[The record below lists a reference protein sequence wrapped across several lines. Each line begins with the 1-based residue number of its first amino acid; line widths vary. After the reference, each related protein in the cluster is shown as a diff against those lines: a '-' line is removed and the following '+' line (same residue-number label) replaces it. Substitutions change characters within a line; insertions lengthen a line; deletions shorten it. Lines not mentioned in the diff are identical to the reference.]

1 MIVRE
6 KRADIVG
13 TEEERR
19 KSGRGKNWYGC
30 RHRVLR
36 WKRGDEDGAM

>member
-13 TEEERR
+13 AAGERKKPEDR
-19 KSGRGKNWYGC
+19 NWYGY

-36 WKRGDEDGAM
+36 WKRGEEDGAM